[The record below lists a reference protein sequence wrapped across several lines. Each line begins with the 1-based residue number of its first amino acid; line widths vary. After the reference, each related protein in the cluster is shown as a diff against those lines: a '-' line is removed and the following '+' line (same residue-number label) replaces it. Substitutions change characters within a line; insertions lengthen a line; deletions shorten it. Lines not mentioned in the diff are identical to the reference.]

1 MQDCTAA
8 VLHVA
13 VCSPE
18 AALCRSSTI
27 PTNDSICVT
36 PSGFGELALLY
47 SAPRAATVT
56 ATADCR
62 LWVME
67 RAFYNAIKHA
77 HTEAVSQRKRELIDG
92 VPLLAL
98 LRPVGHGLSCC

>member
-1 MQDCTAA
+1 MC
-8 VLHVA
+8 
-13 VCSPE
+13 
-18 AALCRSSTI
+18 
-27 PTNDSICVT
+27 
-36 PSGFGELALLY
+36 SGFGELALLY

-77 HTEAVSQRKRELIDG
+77 HTEAASQQKRKLLDG

-98 LRPVGHGLSCC
+98 LRPVSQQAYTM